1 MWTVPS
7 AETEIFRF
15 DLRAFEALLKA
26 GGQRPPVDKQ
36 DKYEEKR
43 ASGWLRFLIN
53 STFSSPI
60 YSVIVFFGY

>member
-36 DKYEEKR
+36 DKYEKKSKWVVV
-43 ASGWLRFLIN
+43 AIFLLLKEN
-53 STFSSPI
+53 SLLQERDS
-60 YSVIVFFGY
+60 